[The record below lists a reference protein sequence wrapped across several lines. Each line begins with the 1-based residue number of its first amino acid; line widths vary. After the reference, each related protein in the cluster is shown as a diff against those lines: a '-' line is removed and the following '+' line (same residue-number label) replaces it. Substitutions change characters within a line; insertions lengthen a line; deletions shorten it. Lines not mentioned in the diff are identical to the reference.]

1 MARLPLEG
9 IRVADFCWLIA
20 GPLGTRVLANW
31 GAEVIKIE
39 SGTRLDTIRG
49 GGQRYSSELSPN
61 VAPVFNDSNTSKLSI
76 TVDINKPAG
85 MDIVRRLIGLCDVV
99 TNNFTSTRMDR
110 WGLGYDD
117 LIKIKPD
124 IIMVTMG
131 VMGKGGPHSNYGGY
145 GSHINAGS
153 GLNSITGFP
162 NREPVGTGALYPDF
176 ASNPYHLLM
185 AVLAALWHRNRTGE
199 GQFVDI
205 AQYEST
211 IALLGTS
218 ILEYTALG
226 RTPARPGNRN
236 EAAAPHG
243 VYKCAGN
250 DRWVAIGVF
259 TDGSGTRWPRRWEIR
274 PGQRTAAFRLCMA
287 ESSTRTSWIP

>member
-1 MARLPLEG
+1 M
-9 IRVADFCWLIA
+9 
-20 GPLGTRVLANW
+20 
-31 GAEVIKIE
+31 
-39 SGTRLDTIRG
+39 
-49 GGQRYSSELSPN
+49 
-61 VAPVFNDSNTSKLSI
+61 FNDSNTSKLSI

-162 NREPVGTGALYPDF
+162 NREPVGTGSLYPDF

-185 AVLAALWHRNRTGE
+185 AVLAALWHRKRTGE

-259 TDGSGTRWPRRWEIR
+259 TDEEWD
-274 PGQRTAAFRLCMA
+274 QMAAAMGNPAWAADGRF
-287 ESSTRTSWIP
+287 STLHGRKQHEDSWIPYRVMDSLAACARGYDPPAGMSRRRGSCAGLT